1 MNNIKILHFKKAFS
15 LIELLIVVII
25 LSLVIG
31 LAIPNL
37 SKGRTAVELKQTA
50 KDIAY
55 VMQYAQQRSVIDGK
69 IYQLKFNE
77 EGSRYWLMIED
88 LSSGENLFE
97 KKFKRFTGR
106 LSKISN
112 ISNNISVI
120 LPADVVQFYPNGLS
134 DRVEI
139 KVSDGKNTIVVST
152 EKQRGSVYVFEM
164 EN

>member
-1 MNNIKILHFKKAFS
+1 MNNIKFLYFKKAFS
-15 LIELLIVVII
+15 LIELLVVVII
-25 LSLVIG
+25 LSLVVG

-37 SKGRTAVELKQTA
+37 SKGRMRLELKQTA

-77 EGSRYWLMIED
+77 EGDRYWLMIED
-88 LSSGENLFE
+88 LFSAENLSE

-106 LSKISN
+106 LSKVSS
-112 ISNNISVI
+112 ISNNIFVESPSDI
-120 LPADVVQFYPNGLS
+120 IQFYPNGLS

-139 KVSDGKNTIVVST
+139 QISDGENRIFVST
-152 EKQRGSVYVFEM
+152 KKQRGSVYVFEV
-164 EN
+164 ED